1 MRTSPVWNPQQYG
14 KYADERGRPFADLV
28 GRIGPF
34 RGVGQ
39 AGGPGAAAAEAPAAT
54 DAPVVGTPAASD
66 APAVDVSSAAD
77 AGNPVVVDLGCGPGN
92 LTVSLLDRWPS
103 ATIHGVDSSAE
114 MIAEAEKLRSDPAV
128 AARLTFEVGDVRD
141 WRVPAESIDVIVTN
155 ATLQWI
161 PEQLDL
167 LPGFVDALRPG
178 GWLAIQIPGNGD
190 APSHAILREL
200 AGRPPYAE
208 YAAGKS
214 LRPDVPGPAEYVEV
228 LSALGCTVDA
238 WETTYSHLLPG
249 DNAVLEWVKGTG
261 ARPVLQSLPDGLREQ
276 FEAEYGAR
284 LSEAYPRR
292 EFGTL
297 LPFRRIFA
305 VARKAER

>member
-28 GRIGPF
+28 GRIGPI
-34 RGVGQ
+34 RGNGQVG
-39 AGGPGAAAAEAPAAT
+39 APN
-54 DAPVVGTPAASD
+54 TPD
-66 APAVDVSSAAD
+66 APAVGATRAADAADAPAVGAPSAAD
-77 AGNPVVVDLGCGPGN
+77 AANPVVIDLGCGPGN
-92 LTVSLLDRWPS
+92 LTVGLLDRWPS
-103 ATIHGVDSSAE
+103 ATILGVDSSAE
-114 MIAEAEKLRSDPAV
+114 MIAEAEKLRSDPAI
-128 AARLTFEVGDVRD
+128 AARLTFEVGDLRD
-141 WRVPAESIDVIVTN
+141 WSAPAESIDVIVTN

-200 AGRPPYAE
+200 AERPPYAE

-214 LRPDVPGPAEYVEV
+214 LRPDVPGPAEYVEA

-284 LSEAYPRR
+284 LAEAYPRR